1 MSDEGKNRRNRVL
14 LPFYYRKETIM
25 ILDVNFLMRV
35 GAALLVAG
43 LLSLLTTPLVKHLAM
58 KVGAIDIPKDNRRM
72 HTIPIPR
79 MGGLAIFIGF
89 LLSTLVFSRQI
100 DQGLKSILLGAI
112 IIVILGVFDDKYT
125 LPARLKLVIQFVA
138 AAIVVFYGEL
148 RIDRL
153 TNPFGSSLYSYWDF
167 GILAYPITILWIIA
181 ITNAVNF
188 IDGLDGLAC
197 GVSCISSVNL
207 LVIALLVSD
216 AEVSILMAA
225 LTGACLGFVPYNF
238 NPAKIFMG
246 DTGSTFLGF
255 MLATVSI
262 QGLFKAYTAISFIVP
277 FLLLGLPI
285 FDICFAVIRRLAT
298 GHSPMEADRGHF
310 HHRLIDMGFS
320 QKQSVAIAYV
330 LAGILGL
337 AAVLLTVSGAMKA
350 LLLLGAFLVV
360 GAIGMRIIMGATPR
374 SNFWH
379 HVKHGVPP
387 VTSKP
392 APEQEPEAPV
402 ACPSDAP
409 AQPVEDQS
417 TQPVDTP
424 SSEQEE
430 FHE

>member
-1 MSDEGKNRRNRVL
+1 
-14 LPFYYRKETIM
+14 M
-25 ILDVNFLMRV
+25 ILDLHFLLRA

-43 LLSLLTTPLVKHLAM
+43 ILSFLSTPLVKSLANH
-58 KVGAIDIPKDNRRM
+58 VGAIDVPKDNRRM

-89 LLSTLVFSRQI
+89 LLSVLVFSREM
-100 DQGLKSILLGAI
+100 DRGLQSILLGAI
-112 IIVILGVFDDKYT
+112 ILVILGVFDDKYT
-125 LPARLKLVIQFVA
+125 LGAKFKLLVQLLA
-138 AAIVVFYGEL
+138 ASIVVFYGDL

-167 GILAYPITILWIIA
+167 GLLSYPITILWIVAIA
-181 ITNAVNF
+181 NAVNF

-216 AEVSILMAA
+216 EQVSIIMAA

-285 FDICFAVIRRLAT
+285 FDICFAVIRRVAS
-298 GHSPMEADRGHF
+298 GRSPMEADRGHF

-330 LAGILGL
+330 LTGILGL
-337 AAVLLTVSGAMKA
+337 AAVLLTVSGAMRA
-350 LLLLGAFLVV
+350 LIMLGAIIMV
-360 GAIGMRIIMGATPR
+360 GSIGMRVILGEKPHAK
-374 SNFWH
+374 FWH
-379 HVKHGVPP
+379 HVKHGLP
-387 VTSKP
+387 P
-392 APEQEPEAPV
+392 APPAKNSSPASAEQPDTSE
-402 ACPSDAP
+402 
-409 AQPVEDQS
+409 
-417 TQPVDTP
+417 DTP
-424 SSEQEE
+424 NE
-430 FHE
+430 

>member
-1 MSDEGKNRRNRVL
+1 
-14 LPFYYRKETIM
+14 M
-25 ILDVNFLMRV
+25 ILDVNFLLRV

-43 LLSLLTTPLVKHLAM
+43 ILSFLCTPLVKHLAM
-58 KVGAIDIPKDNRRM
+58 KVGAMDIPKDNRRM
-72 HTIPIPR
+72 HTVPIPR

-89 LLSTLVFSRQI
+89 LLSVLVFSQEL

-112 IIVILGVFDDKYT
+112 LIVILGVFDDKYA
-125 LPARLKLVIQFVA
+125 LGAKLKLMVQLIA
-138 AAIVVFYGEL
+138 AAIVVFYGDL

-153 TNPFGSSLYSYWDF
+153 TNPFGGSLYSYWDF
-167 GILAYPITILWIIA
+167 GVFAYPITIIWIVA

-197 GVSCISSVNL
+197 GVSCISSINL

-216 AEVSILMAA
+216 AKVAIIMAA

-255 MLATVSI
+255 MLATISI

-285 FDICFAVIRRLAT
+285 FDICFAVIRRVAS

-330 LAGILGL
+330 LTGILGL
-337 AAVLLTVSGAMKA
+337 AAVLLTVSGAMKT
-350 LLLLGAFLVV
+350 LIMLGAILVV
-360 GAIGMRIIMGATPR
+360 GAIGMRIIMGGTPR
-374 SNFWH
+374 AKFWH
-379 HVKHGVPP
+379 HVKHGTPP
-387 VTSKP
+387 
-392 APEQEPEAPV
+392 PESPTANYGNAAASGTKKQEDSNV
-402 ACPSDAP
+402 
-409 AQPVEDQS
+409 
-417 TQPVDTP
+417 
-424 SSEQEE
+424 
-430 FHE
+430 

>member
-1 MSDEGKNRRNRVL
+1 
-14 LPFYYRKETIM
+14 M
-25 ILDVNFLMRV
+25 ILDVNFLLRV

-43 LLSLLTTPLVKHLAM
+43 VLSFLATPMVKHLAE
-58 KVGAIDIPKDNRRM
+58 KVGAMDVPRDSRRM
-72 HTIPIPR
+72 HDHPIPR

-89 LLSTLVFSRQI
+89 LLSSLIFSRGL
-100 DQGLKSILLGAI
+100 DQGQQSILLGSI
-112 IIVILGVFDDKYT
+112 VIVILGVFDDKRP
-125 LPARLKLVIQFVA
+125 LRAKVKLVVQVLA
-138 AAIVVFYGEL
+138 ASIVVFYGDL
-148 RIDRL
+148 RIDRI

-167 GILAYPITILWIIA
+167 GVFSYPLTILWIVA

-197 GVSCISSVNL
+197 GVSCITSLNL

-216 AEVSILMAA
+216 AKVAIIMAA

-285 FDICFAVIRRLAT
+285 FDICFAVIRRVAS
-298 GHSPMEADRGHF
+298 GRSPMEADRGHF

-330 LAGILGL
+330 LTGILGL

-350 LLLLGAFLVV
+350 LIMLGAIVVV
-360 GAIGMRIIMGATPR
+360 GAIGMRIIIGSVPR
-374 SNFWH
+374 AKFWR
-379 HVKHGVPP
+379 HVKHGEPLP
-387 VTSKP
+387 TQNETAP
-392 APEQEPEAPV
+392 AEARQDAPEREEAPHGE
-402 ACPSDAP
+402 A
-409 AQPVEDQS
+409 
-417 TQPVDTP
+417 
-424 SSEQEE
+424 
-430 FHE
+430 

>member
-1 MSDEGKNRRNRVL
+1 
-14 LPFYYRKETIM
+14 M
-25 ILDVNFLMRV
+25 ILDLHVLLRV

-43 LLSLLTTPLVKHLAM
+43 VLSFLSTPLVKSLANH
-58 KVGAIDIPKDNRRM
+58 VGAIDVPKDNRRM
-72 HTIPIPR
+72 HTVPIPR

-89 LLSTLVFSRQI
+89 LLSVLIFSKEI
-100 DQGLKSILLGAI
+100 DRGLQSILLGAI
-112 IIVILGVFDDKYT
+112 VLVILGVFDDKYA
-125 LPARLKLVIQFVA
+125 LGAKLKLFIQLLA
-138 AAIVVFYGEL
+138 AAIVVFYGDL

-167 GILAYPITILWIIA
+167 GVFSYLITIIWIVA

-216 AEVSILMAA
+216 LEVSIIMAA
-225 LTGACLGFVPYNF
+225 LTGACRGVVPYNF

-285 FDICFAVIRRLAT
+285 FDICFAVIRRVAS
-298 GHSPMEADRGHF
+298 GKSPMEADRGHF

-330 LAGILGL
+330 LTGILGL

-350 LLLLGAFLVV
+350 LIMLGAIIMV
-360 GAIGMRIIMGATPR
+360 GAIGMRVILGEKPHAK
-374 SNFWH
+374 FWH
-379 HVKHGVPP
+379 HVKHGLPP
-387 VTSKP
+387 APKSEP
-392 APEQEPEAPV
+392 GAHAAPEQPKGRE
-402 ACPSDAP
+402 DAP
-409 AQPVEDQS
+409 
-417 TQPVDTP
+417 
-424 SSEQEE
+424 
-430 FHE
+430 HE